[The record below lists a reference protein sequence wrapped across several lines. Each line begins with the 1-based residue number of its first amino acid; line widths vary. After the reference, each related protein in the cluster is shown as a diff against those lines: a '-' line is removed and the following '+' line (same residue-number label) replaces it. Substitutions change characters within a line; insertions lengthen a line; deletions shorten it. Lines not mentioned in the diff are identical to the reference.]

1 MTVIE
6 SLSRIHDLAFVDNIK
21 EMTECF
27 VSQINPLK
35 VILFGSFAD
44 GSYTDDSDY
53 DFYIVVNDG
62 RDIGEETDKA
72 YRSVRYV
79 KRRPVDIVVGTN
91 SRFQRKGNSRHSLMV
106 EGEVARNGIL
116 LYDQEA
122 AEMGGTS
129 V

>member
-1 MTVIE
+1 MTGIE